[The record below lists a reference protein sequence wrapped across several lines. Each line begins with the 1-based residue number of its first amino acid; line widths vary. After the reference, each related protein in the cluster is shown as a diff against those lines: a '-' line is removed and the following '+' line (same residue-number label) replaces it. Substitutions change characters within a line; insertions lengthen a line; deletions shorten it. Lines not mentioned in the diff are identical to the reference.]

1 MIEKA
6 KLKRVIKK
14 SSQGD
19 FSVFMVKANRKD
31 VVRVLEYAAK
41 KANID
46 QKKLASSVK

>member
-6 KLKRVIKK
+6 KLKRTIKK
-14 SSQGD
+14 SSKGD
-19 FSVFMVKANRKD
+19 FSSFMTKAKRTE

-41 KANID
+41 QANID